1 MTLFQ
6 IRTFYHS
13 QHVLFFQNPNNA
25 TFPVELHEFSY
36 NNPIISIELHGFS
49 DVSFTAYAVC
59 INLLYEKKNGDK
71 KCVLGLTA

>member
-6 IRTFYHS
+6 IKTFYHS

-25 TFPVELHEFSY
+25 TFPVELHE
-36 NNPIISIELHGFS
+36 FS